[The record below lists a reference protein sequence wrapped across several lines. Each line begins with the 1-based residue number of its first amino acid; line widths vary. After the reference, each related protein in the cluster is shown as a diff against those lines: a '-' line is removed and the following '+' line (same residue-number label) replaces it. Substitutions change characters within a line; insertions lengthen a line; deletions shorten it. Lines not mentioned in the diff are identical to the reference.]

1 MAYDAAPGHFWRE
14 CRILGGTNT
23 FDRKNMTEVSV
34 SEAFEI
40 WQKSNFR

>member
-1 MAYDAAPGHFWRE
+1 MQRQDTSGENAEYLVEQIRLIGKT
-14 CRILGGTNT
+14 C
-23 FDRKNMTEVSV
+23 TEVSV